1 MRFKYKAQKA
11 DGTLYEG
18 ERDASDKYTL
28 AHELKVVGEA
38 LVFAQEAGAASGLH
52 FNLQRIGGLFGRVG
66 IHDKIIFTRN
76 LGGMLKAGLAVSRA
90 LAVLERQTK
99 NRALKRII
107 VALSEHIGKGITLH
121 EALADFPF
129 VFPPLVVG
137 MVRAGE
143 EGGKLASS
151 LAMVAEQLDRSYFLR
166 RKVRGALMYPA
177 VVFSLMVVVGI
188 VMLVYIVPKL
198 TAAFAE
204 FNVAL
209 PLPTRIILATSDFLQ
224 NNLFLGAIILVF
236 AVVAIVAAKRSARG
250 RRVFDFVSLHIPLL
264 SSLVREVNAARTGR
278 TLSALLSSGVPIVG
292 ALEITASVVQ
302 NSYYRDVLLRAKDTI
317 AKGELM
323 SAVFR
328 ANEDI
333 YPPFLSEM
341 VAVGEETGRL
351 SEMLE
356 ETGSFF
362 ESEVD
367 QKTKDVSTLIE
378 PLLMIVVGVAVGFFA
393 MAMITPIYSLMN
405 SI

>member
-1 MRFKYKAQKA
+1 MLFKYKAQKA

-18 ERDASDKYTL
+18 ERESNDKYVL
-28 AHELKVVGEA
+28 AHELKAAGES
-38 LVFAQEAGAASGLH
+38 LVFAQEAGASPGIHLG
-52 FNLQRIGGLFGRVG
+52 LQRIGGLFRRIG
-66 IHDKIIFTRN
+66 IHDKIIFARN
-76 LGGMLKAGLAVSRA
+76 LGGMLKAGLTVSRA

-99 NRALKRII
+99 NRALKRVIA
-107 VALSEHIGKGITLH
+107 ALSERIGKGIALH
-121 EALADFPF
+121 EALADFPSA
-129 VFPPLVVG
+129 FPPLVVG

-177 VVFSLMVVVGI
+177 VVFSLMIVVGV

-198 TAAFAE
+198 TTAFAE

-209 PLPTRIILATSDFLQ
+209 PLSTRIILAASAFLQ
-224 NNLFLGAIILVF
+224 NNLF
-236 AVVAIVAAKRSARG
+236 VVGIVLALAAALLVAAKRSARG
-250 RRVFDFVSLHIPLL
+250 RRAFDFIVLHIPLL
-264 SSLVREVNAARTGR
+264 SSLAREVNAARTGR
-278 TLSALLSSGVPIVG
+278 TLSALLSSGVPIVS

-302 NSYYRDVLLRAKDTI
+302 NSYYRDVLLRAKETI

-328 ANEDI
+328 AHEDI

-351 SEMLE
+351 SEVLE

-367 QKTKDVSTLIE
+367 QKTKDISTLIE
-378 PLLMIVVGVAVGFFA
+378 PLLMIVVGAAVGFFA
-393 MAMITPIYSLMN
+393 LAMISPIYSLTS